1 MMKLIKKVEPQAV
14 MTALTDISG
23 FTSEDLA
30 SDLSGGTIA
39 DWRHLGMYVA
49 RDYGIPIKTIG
60 EMFGRHFS
68 TVSSAE
74 RKVKSLLKH
83 EEVSSAIDR
92 IKSKVE
98 NTQEE

>member
-1 MMKLIKKVEPQAV
+1 MNALIDV
-14 MTALTDISG
+14 SG

-30 SDLSGGTIA
+30 SEATGGTIA

-49 RDYGIPIKTIG
+49 REYGIPIKTTG

-74 RKVKSLLKH
+74 RKVKSLLKQD
-83 EEVSSAIDR
+83 EVSSAIDR

>member
-1 MMKLIKKVEPQAV
+1 MRLIKKVDPQSV
-14 MTALTDISG
+14 MKALTDISG

-30 SDLSGGTIA
+30 SEASGGTIA

-49 RDYGIPIKTIG
+49 KGYGIPLKTIG

-83 EEVSSAIDR
+83 DEVSSAIDK
-92 IKSKVE
+92 IKDKVE

>member
-1 MMKLIKKVEPQAV
+1 MKLIKKVEPQAV
-14 MTALTDISG
+14 MTALTDVSG
-23 FTSEDLA
+23 FTPEDLA
-30 SDLSGGTIA
+30 SEATGGSIA

-49 RDYGIPIKTIG
+49 KEYGIPLKVIG

-74 RKVKSLLKH
+74 RKVRALLKH
-83 EEVSSAIDR
+83 EEVSSAVDK
-92 IKSKVE
+92 IKSRVE

>member
-1 MMKLIKKVEPQAV
+1 MKLVKKVEPQQVLKAI
-14 MTALTDISG
+14 TDISG
-23 FTSEDLA
+23 FTSEDLS
-30 SDLSGGTIA
+30 SDVSGGTIA
-39 DWRHLGMYVA
+39 DWRHLGMYVSKE
-49 RDYGIPIKTIG
+49 YGIPLKTIG

-83 EEVSSAIDR
+83 DEVSSAIDK
-92 IKSKVE
+92 IKDKIE

>member
-1 MMKLIKKVEPQAV
+1 MRLVKKVEPQAI
-14 MTALTDISG
+14 MNALTDISG

-30 SDLSGGTIA
+30 SEATGGTIA

-49 RDYGIPIKTIG
+49 KEYGIPLKTIG

-74 RKVKSLLKH
+74 RKVRSLL
-83 EEVSSAIDR
+83 EQDEVSSAVNR